1 MSNDQT
7 VIHGKTVISGI
18 EVPNIIGGFGSGK
31 KSMLAKTI
39 AEIHGRQLF
48 KVNELIN
55 VNSKRF
61 AVGVDL
67 IDAKLPRYAEFA
79 ILLKDSG
86 ILTQNAINA
95 ANNVFVLSERGY
107 AKLLKIFDDDL
118 AWDKYEEIVDGY
130 FRSKDLLTS
139 QMNEFS
145 PILQFMI
152 KSELEQKSLKKEVS
166 TLREGLDTLTDN
178 LTAVPDVAKV
188 KEMLNEYQRW
198 TRLDHNKI
206 YRSIYDILLEQHGL
220 DIPRRVQSERQRV
233 DLDYFKQTGKR
244 YADKTLKSKVTG
256 IDVMVR
262 MGVLDKFHS
271 ILVGMLAKAK
281 GASCL

>member
-1 MSNDQT
+1 MNNDKT
-7 VIHGKTVISGI
+7 VIIGKTVISGI
-18 EVPNIIGGFGSGK
+18 EVPNIVGGFGAGK

-55 VNSKRF
+55 LNRKRF
-61 AVGVDL
+61 VDGVDL
-67 IDAKLPRYAEFA
+67 IDVKLSQFSEFA

-86 ILTQNAINA
+86 ILSQNAINA
-95 ANNVFVLSERGY
+95 ANNLFVLSERGY
-107 AKLLKIFDDDL
+107 AKLLKIFDDDF

-130 FRSKDLLTS
+130 FRSQDMFIS
-139 QMNEFS
+139 QLNEFS
-145 PILQFMI
+145 PVLQFMI
-152 KSELEQKSLKKEVS
+152 KSELEQNALKKEVS
-166 TLREGLDTLTDN
+166 TLKEGLDTLTDN
-178 LTAVPDVAKV
+178 LTAVPDAAKV
-188 KEMLNEYQRW
+188 KELLNEYHRW
-198 TRLDHNKI
+198 TRLDHNQI

-233 DLDYFKQTGKR
+233 DLDYFKLSGKH